1 MTDEPE
7 EGPDPND
14 LRRHAKRMFTEAQYR
29 QKYRRIDFY
38 KPNRKQLEFHNLTIR
53 EKMLRAGNQQGKT
66 HCCGAEMTMHALAL
80 YFPWYE
86 GRRYLVPPKI
96 ERPYDFIGWA
106 GCTTQ
111 RKTKEGVQLK
121 LLGPIG
127 DQGGMG
133 TGLIPL
139 DNIVGRPAMS
149 RGEQYAADTVSLIRE
164 TGGPAIIQFKTYDQ
178 GREGWQGTPV
188 DIGWLDEDLGRE
200 QGRQEIYGEL
210 LARLTT
216 TNGQI
221 IVSMTPMPGTTPMR
235 RRFKER
241 HEGTA
246 EVNMGVEDTLVS
258 AGGHIPDERL
268 AELIAQTS
276 VSERATR
283 LYGADMQGEGT
294 VFEPPWEAVTHALD
308 PAVIPSH
315 WRWMWALDFKH
326 GSGAGGHPFAA
337 VLGTW
342 DRDAD
347 TIYVMHA
354 IRLRGGLARD
364 HVNAIKEHP
373 MWDAPVAWPHD
384 GNTSGAGVISGITLH
399 AVYKNLSLEMRPT
412 HATFADGGYV
422 FEAGITDMENRL
434 GAKPPKLQ
442 FGRWMTE
449 MRDEYQG
456 YHRVNGL
463 VHKVDDDLMSA
474 VRVLCMDIR
483 FAKGMSEFGR
493 FKRRAGDGGGGTA
506 KNVDFDP
513 WDPQAA

>member
-1 MTDEPE
+1 MTEDPE

-38 KPNRKQLEFHNLTIR
+38 KPNRKQLEFHNLTVR

-80 YFPWYE
+80 YFPWYT

-106 GCTTQ
+106 GCTSQ
-111 RKTKEGVQLK
+111 VKTRDGIQLK
-121 LLGPIG
+121 LLGPVS
-127 DQGGMG
+127 DAGGMG

-139 DNIVGRPAMS
+139 DNIVGKPTMS
-149 RGEQYAADTVSLIRE
+149 RGIPNFVDTITLNRE
-164 TGGPAIIQFKTYDQ
+164 TGGNAIIRLKTYEQ
-178 GREGWQGTPV
+178 GREGWQGEPV
-188 DIGWLDEDLGRE
+188 DIAWLDEDLGTD
-200 QGRQEIYGEL
+200 QGRQEIYGECV
-210 LARLTT
+210 ARLTT

-221 IVSMTPMPGTTPMR
+221 IVSMTPVAGTTPMR

-246 EVNMGVEDTLVS
+246 EVNMGLDDTLVS

-268 AELIAQTS
+268 PELISQTKE
-276 VSERATR
+276 SERATR

-294 VFEPPWEAVTHALD
+294 VFDPPWDAITHALD
-308 PAVIPSH
+308 PAAMAPY
-315 WRWMWALDFKH
+315 WPWLWALDFKH

-337 VLGTW
+337 VLGAW
-342 DRDAD
+342 DRDND

-354 IRLRGGLARD
+354 IRYRGGLARD
-364 HVNAIKEHP
+364 HVAAIKDHP

-384 GNTSGAGVISGITLH
+384 GNTSGAGVVSGETLQ
-399 AVYKNLSLEMRPT
+399 AVYKKLGLFMRPT
-412 HATFADGGYV
+412 HATFPDGGYN

-434 GAKPPKLQ
+434 GAKPAPRLR

-449 MRDEYQG
+449 VRDEYQG

-463 VHKVDDDLMSA
+463 VRKVDDDLMSA
-474 VRVLCMDIR
+474 IRVLCMDIR
-483 FAKGMSEFGR
+483 FAKGISEFGR
-493 FKRRAGDGGGGTA
+493 FRRRDAGAPPPLADG
-506 KNVDFDP
+506 VDFDLFTG
-513 WDPQAA
+513 Q